1 MLQWLH
7 FRETPRMPDTLAPT
21 PADGLAPE
29 EAARRLARFGPN
41 ALPAPQPR
49 GLLRIVRE
57 VLTEPMFLLLVLA
70 ATAYVLLGDLGEGLL
85 LGAFALLTIGLVVM
99 QERRGERALQALQA
113 LGTPVA
119 TVLRAGEAR
128 RIPGPEV
135 VPGDLLLV
143 EEGERVAADGV
154 LQACRGLSV
163 DESLLTGE
171 SVPVSKRAARDGDPD
186 AADPGGDDLPFLYS
200 GTLVAAG
207 DGRLRVTATGLAS
220 RAGQIGRSLAVI
232 ETEATRLQLNTRRLV
247 RLFGLFA
254 AAVSVAML
262 LFHGL
267 VRGEWVDGLLGSIAL
282 AMGLLPE
289 EFPLVL
295 TVFFAIGAWRL
306 AKVKVLARRSAV
318 IETLGAAT
326 VLCVDKT
333 GTLTENR
340 MRIRRLD
347 AGGEVLTVGDGA
359 ATLDDAQRALLD
371 HAFLATR
378 PQSFDPMDRAVG
390 ELAQAALDGRD
401 PLNADWS
408 LGRHYGLTPYLLAM
422 SQAWRTTP
430 GHHAFASKGAPEAV
444 ADLCHLPA
452 GEKTRWMARVA
463 ALAADG
469 LRVLAVA
476 AGDHRGETLPENPHD
491 VDFRWLGLVAFEDPL
506 RPSVPGA
513 IAEARRAGMVVNM
526 ITGDFPATACAIAR
540 QAGID
545 PGAGALTGPELD
557 ALDDAALRERLGHTH
572 VFARIRPEQ
581 KLRLVEAF
589 KSRGDVVAMTGDGVN
604 DAPALKAAHIG
615 IAMGQ
620 RGSDVAREASAMV
633 LLDEDFGGI
642 VAAVAVG
649 RRIFDNL
656 RKVMLYIVAI
666 HIPIAG
672 LAMLPL
678 LFGLPPLL
686 LPPHVVLVEMIIDPM
701 CSVAFEN
708 EPAEP
713 DAMRQAPRPLAEP
726 LIGARQLW
734 VGLVQGLALLAAC
747 LAVYV
752 SALGDGGGTDVARTL
767 AFLALT
773 AGNLMLVRSNASR
786 RSAFRPAGYRRTAF
800 WAIAGVASGVV
811 LACLAIPGLRALFG
825 FGLPEPMDAALAI
838 GAGLLGGALL
848 ELGKAF
854 PWVRAAIGHAP
865 AARVG

>member
-1 MLQWLH
+1 M
-7 FRETPRMPDTLAPT
+7 TDPLAAT
-21 PADGLAPE
+21 PATGLTNE
-29 EAARRLARFGPN
+29 EAARRLAQFGRN
-41 ALPAPQPR
+41 ALPAPAPR

-70 ATAYVLLGDLGEGLL
+70 AASYLLLGDLGEGLL
-85 LGAFALLTIGLVVM
+85 LGAFAVLTIGLVVM

-119 TVLRAGEAR
+119 TVLREGAAR
-128 RIPGPEV
+128 RIASPEV

-171 SVPVSKRAARDGDPD
+171 SVPVSKRPARAGDPD
-186 AADPGGDDLPFLYS
+186 GADPGGDDLPFLYA

-207 DGRLRVTATGLAS
+207 EGRLRVTATGLAS
-220 RAGQIGRSLAVI
+220 QAGRIGRSLAVI
-232 ETEATRLQLNTRRLV
+232 ETEATRLQRDTRRLV
-247 RLFGLFA
+247 RLFGGFA
-254 AAVSVAML
+254 GVVSLAML

-306 AKVKVLARRSAV
+306 TKVKVLARRSAV

-347 AGGEVLTVGDGA
+347 AGGPVSTLGDEA
-359 ATLDDAQRALLD
+359 VALDAAQRELLD

-390 ELAQAALDGRD
+390 ELALAARDGRD
-401 PLNADWS
+401 PLNGDWS
-408 LGRHYGLTPYLLAM
+408 LGRHYGLTPDLLAM
-422 SQAWRTTP
+422 SQAWRTAP

-444 ADLCHLPA
+444 ADLCHLSTA
-452 GEKTRWMARVA
+452 EKAHWMARVA
-463 ALAADG
+463 TLAADG

-476 AGDHRGETLPENPHD
+476 AGDHRGPALPEDPHD
-491 VDFRWLGLVAFEDPL
+491 VRFRWLGLVGFEDPL

-513 IAEARRAGMVVNM
+513 IEEARRAGLAVNM
-526 ITGDFPATACAIAR
+526 ITGDFPATALAIAR

-545 PGAGALTGPELD
+545 TRAGALAGAALD
-557 ALDDAALRERLGHTH
+557 ALDDAALRAALDRTH

-589 KSRGDVVAMTGDGVN
+589 KARGDVVAMTGDGVN

-678 LFGLPPLL
+678 LLGLPPLL

-726 LIGARQLW
+726 LVGARQLW
-734 VGLVQGLALLAAC
+734 VGLAQGLALLAAC
-747 LAVYV
+747 LVVYV
-752 SALGDGGGTDVARTL
+752 GALGDGRGADVARTL

-786 RSAFRPAGYRRTAF
+786 RSAFRPAPQRRMAF
-800 WAIAGVASGVV
+800 WAITGVASAVV
-811 LACLAIPGLRALFG
+811 LACVAIPGMRALFG
-825 FGLPEPMDAALAI
+825 FGLPSASQALLAI
-838 GAGLLGGALL
+838 GAGLLGGSLL
-848 ELGKAF
+848 ELGKTL

-865 AARVG
+865 AARAD

>member
-1 MLQWLH
+1 MP
-7 FRETPRMPDTLAPT
+7 ETLSPT
-21 PADGLAPE
+21 PAIGLDTA
-29 EAARRLARFGPN
+29 EAARRLAAFGPN
-41 ALPAPQPR
+41 ALPAPRPR
-49 GLLRIVRE
+49 SLPRIVRE

-70 ATAYVLLGDLGEGLL
+70 AVSYLLLGDLGEGLL
-85 LGAFALLTIGLVVM
+85 LAAFALVTIGLVVM

-119 TVLRAGEAR
+119 TVLREGEVR

-143 EEGERVAADGV
+143 EEGERVAADGI

-171 SVPVSKRAARDGDPD
+171 SVPVSKRAARDDDPER
-186 AADPGGDDLPFLYS
+186 ADPGGDDLPLLYS

-207 DGRLRVTATGLAS
+207 EGRLRVTATGLAS
-220 RAGQIGRSLAVI
+220 RAGQIGRSLSVI

-254 AAVSVAML
+254 AGVSLAML

-267 VRGEWVDGLLGSIAL
+267 VRGAWVDGLLGSIAL

-326 VLCVDKT
+326 LLCADKT

-347 AGGEVLTVGDGA
+347 AGGDVLTVGDAPVSLEA
-359 ATLDDAQRALLD
+359 AERRLLD

-390 ELAQAALDGRD
+390 ELAQAALEGRD
-401 PLNADWS
+401 PLNADWT
-408 LGRHYGLTPYLLAM
+408 LGRHYGLTPYLLAI

-444 ADLCHLPA
+444 ADLCHLGA
-452 GEKTRWMARVA
+452 DEKARWMRRVA
-463 ALAADG
+463 DLASDG

-476 AGDHRGETLPENPHD
+476 AGDHRGGTLPEDPHD
-491 VDFRWLGLVAFEDPL
+491 IAFQWLGLVAFEDPL

-513 IAEARRAGMVVNM
+513 IAEARRAGLVVNM

-545 PGAGALTGPELD
+545 ASAGALTGAELD
-557 ALDDAALRERLGHTH
+557 ALDDAALRAKLGDTH

-589 KSRGDVVAMTGDGVN
+589 KARGDVVAMTGDGVN

-615 IAMGQ
+615 IAMGR

-633 LLDEDFGGI
+633 LLEDDFGGI
-642 VAAVAVG
+642 VSAVAVG

-656 RKVMLYIVAI
+656 RKVMLYIVAV

-672 LAMLPL
+672 MAMLPL

-713 DAMRQAPRPLAEP
+713 DAMQQAPRALAEP

-734 VGLVQGLALLAAC
+734 VGLAQGLALLAAC

-752 SALGDGGGTDVARTL
+752 QALDDGGRADVARTL

-786 RSAFRPAGYRRTAF
+786 RSAFRAATHRRTAF
-800 WAIAGVASGVV
+800 WAITGLATAVV
-811 LACLAIPGLRALFG
+811 LACLAVPGLRALFG
-825 FGLPEPMDAALAI
+825 FGVPEPLHAVLAI
-838 GAGLLGGALL
+838 GAGAVGASLL

-854 PWVRAAIGHAP
+854 PCVRAAIGHAP
-865 AARVG
+865 VVRAG

>member
-1 MLQWLH
+1 MHEAL
-7 FRETPRMPDTLAPT
+7 PPT
-21 PADGLAPE
+21 PATGLSKA
-29 EAARRLARFGPN
+29 EAARRLASFGPN
-41 ALPAPQPR
+41 ALPAPKPR

-70 ATAYVLLGDLGEGLL
+70 AVSYVLLGDLGEGLL

-99 QERRGERALQALQA
+99 QERRGERGLQALQA

-119 TVLRAGEAR
+119 SVLRDGQAQ

-171 SVPVSKRAARDGDPD
+171 SVPVSKRASRAGDPE

-207 DGRLRVTATGLAS
+207 EGRLRVTATGLAS
-220 RAGQIGRSLAVI
+220 RAGQIGRSLSVI

-247 RLFGLFA
+247 RLFGIFA
-254 AAVSVAML
+254 AVVSLAML

-267 VRGEWVDGLLGSIAL
+267 VRGEWIDGLLGSIAL

-340 MRIRRLD
+340 MRIRALD
-347 AGGEVLTVGDGA
+347 TGDAVLPVGA
-359 ATLDDAQRALLD
+359 QAPSLDQAQRALLD

-390 ELAQAALDGRD
+390 ELALASLDGAD

-408 LGRHYGLTPYLLAM
+408 LGRHYGLTPELLAM
-422 SQAWRTTP
+422 SQAWRTVP
-430 GHHAFASKGAPEAV
+430 GHHAFASKGAPEAI
-444 ADLCHLPA
+444 ADLCHLEDH
-452 GEKTRWMARVA
+452 EKARWLARVA

-476 AGDHRGETLPENPHD
+476 AGDHRGDTLPADPHD
-491 VDFRWLGLVAFEDPL
+491 IDFRWLGLVGFEDPL

-513 IAEARRAGMVVNM
+513 IAQARQAGLTVNM
-526 ITGDFPATACAIAR
+526 ITGDFPATACAFAR

-545 PGAGALTGPELD
+545 AGAGALTGPELD
-557 ALDDAALRERLGHTH
+557 AMDDAALAAALGRTH

-589 KSRGDVVAMTGDGVN
+589 KARGDVVAMTGDGVN

-726 LIGARQLW
+726 LVGARQLW
-734 VGLVQGLALLAAC
+734 VGLAQGLALLAAC

-752 SALGDGGGTDVARTL
+752 GALGDGSPSGIARTL

-786 RSAFRPAGYRRTAF
+786 RSAFRPAPHRRTAF
-800 WAIAGVASGVV
+800 WAIAGVASAVV
-811 LACLAIPGLRALFG
+811 LTCVAVPGLRALFG
-825 FGLPEPMDAALAI
+825 FGLPEPTDAALAI
-838 GAGLLGGALL
+838 AAGVLGGSLL
-848 ELGKAF
+848 EVGKAF

-865 AARVG
+865 VARAG

>member
-1 MLQWLH
+1 MTDPLS
-7 FRETPRMPDTLAPT
+7 PT
-21 PADGLAPE
+21 PAGGLDPA
-29 EAARRLARFGPN
+29 EAVRRLAAFGPN
-41 ALPAPQPR
+41 ALPAPKPR
-49 GLLRIVRE
+49 SLARIVRE

-70 ATAYVLLGDLGEGLL
+70 AASYVLLGDLGEGLL
-85 LGAFALLTIGLVVM
+85 LGAFAVLTIGLVVM

-119 TVLRAGEAR
+119 TVLRGGEAR
-128 RIPGPEV
+128 CIPGPEV

-143 EEGERVAADGV
+143 EEGERIAADGV
-154 LQACRGLSV
+154 LQACRGLTV

-171 SVPVSKRAARDGDPD
+171 SVPVGKRAARAGDPD
-186 AADPGGDDLPFLYS
+186 AADPGGDDLPFAYS
-200 GTLVAAG
+200 GTLATAG
-207 DGRLRVTATGLAS
+207 DGRVLVSATGLAT
-220 RAGQIGRSLAVI
+220 RAGRIGRSLAVI

-254 AAVSVAML
+254 AVVSLAML

-267 VRGEWVDGLLGSIAL
+267 VRGEWVEGLLGSIAL

-306 AKVKVLARRSAV
+306 AKVNVLARRSAV

-340 MRIRRLD
+340 MRIRCLD
-347 AGGEVLTVGDGA
+347 AGGEVFTADDSPGA
-359 ATLDDAQRALLD
+359 MDAAQRELLE

-390 ELAQAALDGRD
+390 ELALASLEGRD
-401 PLNADWS
+401 PRHADWS

-422 SQAWRTTP
+422 SQAWRTP
-430 GHHAFASKGAPEAV
+430 AGHHAFASKGAPEAV
-444 ADLCHLPA
+444 ADLCHLPENDKA
-452 GEKTRWMARVA
+452 RWMARVA

-476 AGDHRGETLPENPHD
+476 AGDHRGEALPDDPHD

-506 RPSVPGA
+506 RPSVPAA
-513 IAEARRAGMVVNM
+513 IAEARRAGMAVNM
-526 ITGDFPATACAIAR
+526 ITGDFPATACAIAH

-545 PGAGALTGPELD
+545 TGAGALTGTELD
-557 ALDDAALRERLGHTH
+557 ALDDAALRAALGRTH

-589 KSRGDVVAMTGDGVN
+589 KARGDVVAMTGDGVN

-620 RGSDVAREASAMV
+620 RGSDVAREAAAMV

-678 LFGLPPLL
+678 LLGLPPLL

-708 EPAEP
+708 EPAEA
-713 DAMRQAPRPLAEP
+713 DAMRQAPRPLSEP
-726 LIGARQLW
+726 LVGARQLW
-734 VGLVQGLALLAAC
+734 VGLAQGLALLAAC
-747 LAVYV
+747 LGVYLF
-752 SALGDGGGTDVARTL
+752 ALSGGDGAETARTL

-786 RSAFRPAGYRRTAF
+786 RSAFLPAAHRRTAF
-800 WAIAGVASGVV
+800 WAITGVASGVV
-811 LACLAIPGLRALFG
+811 LVCLAVPALRALFG
-825 FGLPEPMDAALAI
+825 FGLPHAGEAMLAI
-838 GAGLLGGALL
+838 AAGALGGALL
-848 ELGKAF
+848 EVGKAF

-865 AARVG
+865 AARAG

>member
-1 MLQWLH
+1 
-7 FRETPRMPDTLAPT
+7 MPDSLSPT
-21 PADGLAPE
+21 PATGLDPQ
-29 EAARRLARFGPN
+29 EAARRLAKFGPN
-41 ALPAPQPR
+41 ALPGPKPR
-49 GLLRIVRE
+49 SLARIVRE

-70 ATAYVLLGDLGEGLL
+70 AASYVLLGDLGEGLL

-113 LGTPVA
+113 LGAPVA
-119 TVLRAGEAR
+119 TVLRNGDAV
-128 RIPGPEV
+128 RIPGAEV

-143 EEGERVAADGV
+143 EEGERIAADGV
-154 LQACRGLSV
+154 LQACRGLTV

-171 SVPVSKRAARDGDPD
+171 SVPVAKRAVRDGDSD
-186 AADPGGDDLPFLYS
+186 GADPGGDDQPFAYS
-200 GTLVAAG
+200 GTLVTAG
-207 DGRLRVTATGLAS
+207 DGRLHVTATGLS
-220 RAGQIGRSLAVI
+220 TRAGQIGRSLAVI

-254 AAVSVAML
+254 AVVSLAML

-347 AGGEVLTVGDGA
+347 AGGDILVVDGSPMA
-359 ATLDDAQRALLD
+359 LDAAQRALLD

-390 ELAQAALDGRD
+390 ELSLAALGGRD

-422 SQAWRTTP
+422 SQAWRTQP

-444 ADLCHLPA
+444 ADLCHLPVA
-452 GEKTRWMARVA
+452 EKARWMARVA

-476 AGDHRGETLPENPHD
+476 AGDHQGEVLPDDPHD
-491 VDFRWLGLVAFEDPL
+491 VAFRWLGLVAFEDPL
-506 RPSVPGA
+506 RPSVPAA
-513 IAEARRAGMVVNM
+513 IAEARRAGLAVNM

-545 PGAGALTGPELD
+545 AGAGAITGPELD
-557 ALDDAALRERLGHTH
+557 AMDDAALGDALARTH

-589 KSRGDVVAMTGDGVN
+589 KARGDVVAMTGDGVN

-615 IAMGQ
+615 IAMGR
-620 RGSDVAREASAMV
+620 RGSDVAREAAAMV

-678 LFGLPPLL
+678 LMGLPPLL

-713 DAMRQAPRPLAEP
+713 DAMRQAPRPLSEP
-726 LIGARQLW
+726 LVGARQLW
-734 VGLVQGLALLAAC
+734 VGLAQGLALLAAC
-747 LAVYV
+747 LGVYV
-752 SALGDGGGTDVARTL
+752 FALRGEGAADDARTL

-786 RSAFRPAGYRRTAF
+786 RSAFRPAPHRRYAF
-800 WAIAGVASGVV
+800 WAIAGAASGVV
-811 LACLAIPGLRALFG
+811 LACVAIPALRELFG
-825 FGLPEPMDAALAI
+825 FGLPGAADAMLAM
-838 GAGLLGGALL
+838 GAGLLGGSLL
-848 ELGKAF
+848 EAGKAF

-865 AARVG
+865 AARAN